1 MNENIEML
9 NYLYQIAEMSKDVI
23 DQMLK
28 EIKYLEFND
37 ILRVQ
42 FENYGNVVSKADT
55 ILNQEARV
63 PKGTNIMPETM
74 AYFETKVNTLKD
86 DSSTHIAEII
96 TKGSTQ
102 VIFDI
107 TTTLNKSDHINNNTK
122 DLARR
127 ILKMQQDNI
136 ETLKPFL

>member
-42 FENYGNVVSKADT
+42 FENYGEVVSKVDT

-63 PKGTNIMPETM
+63 PKGTNIMPQTM
-74 AYFETKVNTLKD
+74 AYFETKVNMLKD

-127 ILKMQQDNI
+127 IIKIEQDNI
-136 ETLKPFL
+136 EALKPFL